1 MGLPRGWAVGRSAP
15 VSEPFLR
22 VEHFGLAAV
31 DPRRLADWY
40 LQVLGAREV
49 WNDGKTP
56 PAVFVEVPG
65 GLVLEIYAAGATSNR
80 TSDNRVAGWRHLAL
94 RVENLETARDL
105 LAARG
110 VVFNEQPKPAGGGG
124 RVLFFGD
131 AEGNLLHLVERTPD
145 SPLR

>member
-1 MGLPRGWAVGRSAP
+1 MGLLPAGAPGRSAA
-15 VSEPFLR
+15 VSETFLR

-40 LQVLGAREV
+40 RRVLGAREV
-49 WNDGKTP
+49 WNDGQTP

-65 GLVLEIYAAGATSNR
+65 GLVLEIYPAGATSNR
-80 TSDNRVAGWRHLAL
+80 TADNRVAGWRHLAL
-94 RVENLETARDL
+94 RVANLEAAREL

-110 VVFNEQPKPAGGGG
+110 VVFNEPPKPAGGGG

-131 AEGNLLHLVERTPD
+131 AEGNLLHLVERTPE